1 MQFALIW
8 KIKQETLCIMTRL
21 FNSIAQPKMLRLH
34 LRDKI
39 EDVLTKY
46 VCAALELTIWRN
58 TCSPTYQAF
67 EWHDILEDLLIDK
80 TQ

>member
-1 MQFALIW
+1 MNS
-8 KIKQETLCIMTRL
+8 L
-21 FNSIAQPKMLRLH
+21 FNSVAQPKMLRLN
-34 LRDKI
+34 LRNKI
-39 EDVLTKY
+39 EDVSSKY
-46 VCAALELTIWRN
+46 VCATLDIKIWRN

>member
-1 MQFALIW
+1 MNS
-8 KIKQETLCIMTRL
+8 L
-21 FNSIAQPKMLRLH
+21 FNSIVQPELPRLH
-34 LRDKI
+34 LRYIDAA
-39 EDVLTKY
+39 LTKY

>member
-1 MQFALIW
+1 
-8 KIKQETLCIMTRL
+8 MTRL
-21 FNSIAQPKMLRLH
+21 FNSIAQPKLLRLH

-39 EDVLTKY
+39 DTALTKY
-46 VCAALELTIWRN
+46 VCAALELTIWRG